1 MKVRAELNYLRLS
14 PRKVRAV
21 AELLRGRR
29 VVDARAQLLFLLRRS
44 AEPIRKLLES
54 AVANAKH
61 TFGLEESNL
70 MVSEI
75 TVDAGA
81 TLKRFRPRSRGL
93 THPLGRRTSHVT
105 LVLTERAAAE
115 ERRPV
120 VTTAAVASVPAD
132 REQHRES
139 EREGKKGLRE
149 AAKVR
154 PAPRR
159 RMTEFGRRVF
169 RRKAM

>member
-1 MKVRAELNYLRLS
+1 MKIRAELNYLRMS

-21 AELLRGRR
+21 ADLIRGRR
-29 VVDARAQLLFLLRRS
+29 VVDARTQLLFPLRRP

-54 AVANAKH
+54 AIANAKH
-61 TFGLEESNL
+61 AFGLDESNL

-75 TVDAGA
+75 MVDGGA

-93 THPLGRRTSHVT
+93 VHPIGRRTSHIT
-105 LVLTERAAAE
+105 LVLAERAAE

-120 VTTAAVASVPAD
+120 GVKEAVASVPAD
-132 REQHRES
+132 RAPHRQS

-149 AAKVR
+149 AAKVG
-154 PAPRR
+154 PPPRR

>member
-1 MKVRAELNYLRLS
+1 MKIRAELNYLRMS

-21 AELLRGRR
+21 AQLLKGRR
-29 VVDARAQLLFLLRRS
+29 VVDARAQLLFPLRRP

-61 TFGLEESNL
+61 AFGLDESNL

-75 TVDAGA
+75 RVDGGT

-93 THPLGRRTSHVT
+93 VHPIGRRTSHIT
-105 LVLTERAAAE
+105 LVLEDRAAK
-115 ERRPV
+115 ERRAV
-120 VTTAAVASVPAD
+120 VAKEAVAPVSSG
-132 REQHRES
+132 REQHPEP
-139 EREGKKGLRE
+139 ERDDKKTLRE
-149 AAKVR
+149 AAKAQ